1 MGHFMELW
9 RMPLGRSAIATHLK
23 QTATAMFPSLW
34 VRWRLM
40 NRAQSAE
47 IELTLLK
54 HIVGRGDI
62 TVDVGANLGLYT
74 RTLAQLS
81 AMVHAFEPSS
91 GVASILRRTSH
102 RNVVVHEIALSDS
115 DGYAEL
121 RIPRDGAHLTHSL
134 ASLEPDAVAGQD
146 VIASRVPRARLDS
159 VIHADVTFVKVDV
172 EGHELNVLEGAHGLI
187 DRCRPVFLV
196 ESEERHRKG
205 ATAAVFSYFRAK
217 GYDGFFLRGR
227 DVFDVDDFDP
237 HTDQDVSVLE
247 SNGGRAGGRH
257 YTNNFFFFPEER
269 RGRMVLA
276 SA

>member
-1 MGHFMELW
+1 
-9 RMPLGRSAIATHLK
+9 MPLGRSAIATHLK
-23 QTATAMFPSLW
+23 QTATVMFPSLW

-40 NRAQSAE
+40 HRAQSAE

-54 HIVGRGDI
+54 NIVGRGDT

-74 RTLAQLS
+74 RTLAKLS
-81 AMVHAFEPSS
+81 AMVHAFEPSR
-91 GVASILRRTSH
+91 GVATILRRTSH
-102 RNVVVHEIALSDS
+102 RNVVVHEVALSDS

-121 RIPRDGAHLTHSL
+121 HIPRDGAHLTHSL

-146 VIASRVPRARLDS
+146 VIASTVPRARLDS

-205 ATAAVFSYFRAK
+205 ATAALFAFFRAK
-217 GYDGFFLRGR
+217 DYEGFFLRGR
-227 DVFDVDDFDP
+227 DVFDIDAFDP
-237 HTDQDVSVLE
+237 RVDQDVSVLQ
-247 SNGGRAGGRH
+247 SNGGRADGRH
-257 YTNNFFFFPEER
+257 YTNNFFFFPSER
-269 RGRMVLA
+269 RGRDVLA
-276 SA
+276 A